1 MLKDLVYKCRSYRR
15 FYENIRISE
24 EELKDLVDLARM
36 TASTANSQALKY
48 HLVTRPEECAAVFG
62 TLGWAGALP
71 DWDGP
76 KEGERPSAYIIVLCD
91 NTLGKNKQTEVGIT
105 SQTMMLGAV
114 EMGYGGWM
122 RGNVRRTELAKHLS
136 IDSERF
142 TIELVLALGKP
153 KETVKIVDIPEN
165 GSVKYYRDQDQVH
178 YVPKRHLEDVLV

>member
-1 MLKDLVYKCRSYRR
+1 MRISC
-15 FYENIRISE
+15 ISE

-76 KEGERPSAYIIVLCD
+76 EEGERPSAYIIVLCD
-91 NTLGKNKQTEVGIT
+91 NTLGKNKQTDVGIT

-114 EMGYGGWM
+114 EMGYGGCM
-122 RGNVRRTELAKHLS
+122 LGNVRRTSWQSTFPLTA
-136 IDSERF
+136 
-142 TIELVLALGKP
+142 
-153 KETVKIVDIPEN
+153 
-165 GSVKYYRDQDQVH
+165 SVSRSSWCW
-178 YVPKRHLEDVLV
+178 PLESRRKR

>member
-1 MLKDLVYKCRSYRR
+1 MLKDLLKKSRSIRR
-15 FYENIRISE
+15 FYEDDPVPEEMIR
-24 EELKDLVDLARM
+24 DWVDNVRY
-36 TASTANSQALKY
+36 TPSTANGQTLKFRICTSQEDREKIFPNLK
-48 HLVTRPEECAAVFG
+48 
-62 TLGWAGALP
+62 WAGALP

-76 KEGERPSAYIIVLCD
+76 EEGERPSAYIIVLCD
-91 NTLGKNKQTEVGIT
+91 NTLGKNKQTDVGIT

-114 EMGYGGWM
+114 EMGYGGCM
-122 RGNVRRTELAKHLS
+122 LGNVRRTELAKHLS